1 MAKQHKHATQSVS
14 VVTVLSPDR
23 LEELAKR
30 ATEKRTTSTSAA
42 VMTGLTRGVQKVQVT
57 GAGPAAVL
65 LRVSAPMD
73 SNLMSFKLAMAQ
85 DDGRTRLK
93 SEITEYKTTKQTVMF
108 VPVTPATMVAFDSYK
123 EFCRRFVEA
132 VRAEDASAHV
142 TSSMW

>member
-23 LEELAKR
+23 LEELARR

>member
-1 MAKQHKHATQSVS
+1 M
-14 VVTVLSPDR
+14 VTVLSPDR